1 MVEGVRLDGGGG
13 EVGMDLWLEM
23 LEWAISTDSLIF
35 PTKRHME
42 RQTHAW
48 RFQYTPSPTSC
59 VTGGGGGGGGKWV
72 GGKTILRFSG

>member
-35 PTKRHME
+35 LTKRHME
-42 RQTHAW
+42 RQIHA
-48 RFQYTPSPTSC
+48 YCNSSLHPLPPTLSQG
-59 VTGGGGGGGGKWV
+59 VV
-72 GGKTILRFSG
+72 VVR